1 MTEHFALDLFRL
13 ALGVALLA
21 LAAMVAR
28 LGWLRR
34 EFDDGVGEH
43 WAAYASYA
51 VALVILALLRVTHA
65 GMPPTWDLW
74 AAAVVAVAGWYAM
87 MKRAKFHSV
96 LHR

>member
-1 MTEHFALDLFRL
+1 ML
-13 ALGVALLA
+13 V

-34 EFDDGVGEH
+34 KFNDGPGEH

-87 MKRAKFHSV
+87 MQRAKFTTIAPW
-96 LHR
+96 RR